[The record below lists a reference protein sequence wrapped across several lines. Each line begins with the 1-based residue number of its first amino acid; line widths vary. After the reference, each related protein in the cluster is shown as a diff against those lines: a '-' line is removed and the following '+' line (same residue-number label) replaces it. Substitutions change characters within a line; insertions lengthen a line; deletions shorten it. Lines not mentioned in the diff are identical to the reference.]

1 MAFDWAGLVTGGL
14 SAIGNAITG
23 GASARKQYQ
32 YQSKLM
38 DKQNNFALS
47 MYNMDNRYNS
57 PVMQRA
63 RLEQAGLNSNLMY
76 GNGGIQNTSSGAP
89 GSASGQAPQVDYGRP
104 SEGISNALQYAI
116 VNAQTDK
123 MNEEARLAAER
134 AQTEAA
140 SRALMMANAR
150 LSMSR
155 AIGQETYNRFAADR
169 HWLEN
174 EQLEYRNSLYKMD
187 MQSYQY
193 RLDLE
198 ARKVANDNMRVKNQI
213 LQLGL
218 NEKKLDADLSKIRAE
233 VSEIMS
239 RIPVNDAQQRKITAD
254 AIETELLNE
263 YYYGNGRVPGQSV
276 LRDIY
281 NSFRG
286 FLKSHPGYFGSDSKF
301 DPMLIP

>member
-47 MYNMDNRYNS
+47 MYNMDNRWNS

-63 RLEQAGLNSNLMY
+63 RLEQADLNPDLMY
-76 GNGGIQNTSSGAP
+76 GSGGVSNVSGGAP
-89 GSASGQAPQVDYGRP
+89 GSASGQAPHVDYGKP
-104 SEGISNALQYAI
+104 SDAISNVMQYAL

-123 MNEEARLAAER
+123 MNEETRLAAER
-134 AQTEAA
+134 AESEAI
-140 SRALMMANAR
+140 SRELMLANAR
-150 LSMSR
+150 LAMSR
-155 AIGQETYNRFAADR
+155 SLGQDIDNRFAEDR

-174 EQLEYRNSLYKMD
+174 EALEYNNSLKKLD
-187 MQSYQY
+187 FQSYQY

-198 ARKVANDNMRVKNQI
+198 ARRVANDNMRVKNQV

-218 NEKKLDADLSKIRAE
+218 NEKKLAADLSKIRAE

-239 RIPVNDAQQRKITAD
+239 RIPVNNAQQRKIVAD
-254 AIETELLNE
+254 AIETEALNH
-263 YYYGNGRVPGQSV
+263 YYYKNGMIPTSNTLGWIANSV
-276 LRDIY
+276 VNAYTDFVDPY
-281 NSFRG
+281 
-286 FLKSHPGYFGSDSKF
+286 KSE
-301 DPMLIP
+301 

>member
-1 MAFDWAGLVTGGL
+1 
-14 SAIGNAITG
+14 
-23 GASARKQYQ
+23 
-32 YQSKLM
+32 
-38 DKQNNFALS
+38 

-63 RLEQAGLNSNLMY
+63 RLEQAGLNPNLMY
-76 GNGGIQNTSSGAP
+76 GNGGIQNTSGGAP
-89 GSASGQAPQVDYGRP
+89 ASASGQAPQVDYGRP

-134 AQTEAA
+134 AQTEAT
-140 SRALMMANAR
+140 SRELMMANAR

-198 ARKVANDNMRVKNQI
+198 GRKVANDNMRVKNQI

-233 VSEIMS
+233 VSEITS
-239 RIPVNDAQQRKITAD
+239 RIPVNDAQRRKLAAD
-254 AIETELLNE
+254 ALETELLNE
-263 YYYGNGRVPGQSV
+263 YYYSGGRVPGQSIA
-276 LRDIY
+276 RDFWNTIRSWY
-281 NSFRG
+281 KDNT
-286 FLKSHPGYFGSDSKF
+286 
-301 DPMLIP
+301 IPLSPLNMIP

>member
-47 MYNMDNRYNS
+47 MYNMDNRWNS

-63 RLEQAGLNSNLMY
+63 RLEQADLNPNLMY
-76 GNGGIQNTSSGAP
+76 PGGIQNTSSGAP
-89 GSASGQAPQVDYGRP
+89 GSASGQAPHVDYGKP
-104 SEGISNALQYAI
+104 SDAISNVMQYAL

-123 MNEEARLAAER
+123 MNEETRLAAER
-134 AQTEAA
+134 AESEAI
-140 SRALMMANAR
+140 SRELMLANAR
-150 LSMSR
+150 LAMSR
-155 AIGQETYNRFAADR
+155 SLGQDIDNRFAEDR

-174 EQLEYRNSLYKMD
+174 EALEYNNSLKKLD
-187 MQSYQY
+187 FQSYQY

-198 ARKVANDNMRVKNQI
+198 ARRVANDNMRVKNQV

-218 NEKKLDADLSKIRAE
+218 NKKKLAADLSKIRSE

-239 RIPVNDAQQRKITAD
+239 RIPVNDAQRRKIAAD
-254 AIETELLNE
+254 AFETELLNH
-263 YYYGNGRVPGQSV
+263 YYYNNGRVPSSTIIK
-276 LRDIY
+276 DIW
-281 NSFRG
+281 NQEIAPFIGRPRRH
-286 FLKSHPGYFGSDSKF
+286 LEERQTPGRSW
-301 DPMLIP
+301 

>member
-47 MYNMDNRYNS
+47 MYNMDNRWNS

-63 RLEQAGLNSNLMY
+63 RLEQADLNPNLMY
-76 GNGGIQNTSSGAP
+76 PGGIQNTSSGAP
-89 GSASGQAPQVDYGRP
+89 GSASGQAPHVDYGKP
-104 SEGISNALQYAI
+104 SDAISNVMQYAL

-123 MNEEARLAAER
+123 MNEETRLAAER
-134 AQTEAA
+134 AESEAI
-140 SRALMMANAR
+140 SRELMIANAR
-150 LSMSR
+150 LAMSR
-155 AIGQETYNRFAADR
+155 ALGQDIDNRFSEDR

-174 EQLEYRNSLYKMD
+174 EALEYNNSLKKLD
-187 MQSYQY
+187 FQSYQY

-198 ARKVANDNMRVKNQI
+198 ARRVANDNMRVKNQV

-218 NEKKLDADLSKIRAE
+218 NEKKLAVDLSKIRAE

-239 RIPVNDAQQRKITAD
+239 RIPVNDAQRRKIAAD
-254 AIETELLNE
+254 AFETELLNH
-263 YYYGNGRVPGQSV
+263 YYYNNGRVPSSTIIK
-276 LRDIY
+276 DIW
-281 NSFRG
+281 NQEIAPFIGRPRRH
-286 FLKSHPGYFGSDSKF
+286 LEERQTPGRSW
-301 DPMLIP
+301 

>member
-63 RLEQAGLNSNLMY
+63 RLEQADLNPNLMY
-76 GNGGIQNTSSGAP
+76 SGGIQNTSSGAP
-89 GSASGQAPQVDYGRP
+89 GSASGQAPHVDYGKP
-104 SEGISNALQYAI
+104 SDAISNALQYSI
-116 VNAQTDK
+116 VNAQADK
-123 MNEEARLAAER
+123 MSEEARLAAER
-134 AQTEAA
+134 AESEAI
-140 SRALMMANAR
+140 SRELMLANAR
-150 LSMSR
+150 LAMSR

-218 NEKKLDADLSKIRAE
+218 NEKKLDADLYKIRAE
-233 VSEIMS
+233 VSEITS
-239 RIPVNDAQQRKITAD
+239 RIPVNDAQRRKLAAD
-254 AIETELLNE
+254 ALETELLNE
-263 YYYGNGRVPGQSV
+263 YYYSGGRVPGQSIV
-276 LRDIY
+276 RDFW
-281 NSFRG
+281 NSIRSWY
-286 FLKSHPGYFGSDSKF
+286 KDNV
-301 DPMLIP
+301 IPLSPLNMVP

>member
-1 MAFDWAGLVTGGL
+1 MALDWSNIITGGIA
-14 SAIGNAITG
+14 AIGNAITG

-63 RLEQAGLNSNLMY
+63 RLEQADLNPDLMY
-76 GNGGIQNTSSGAP
+76 PGGIQNTSSGAP
-89 GSASGQAPQVDYGRP
+89 GSASGQAPHVDYGKP
-104 SEGISNALQYAI
+104 SDAISNVMQYAL

-123 MNEEARLAAER
+123 MNEETRLAAER
-134 AQTEAA
+134 AESEAI
-140 SRALMMANAR
+140 SRELMLANAR
-150 LSMSR
+150 LAMSR
-155 AIGQETYNRFAADR
+155 SLGQDIDNRFAEDR

-174 EQLEYRNSLYKMD
+174 EALEYNNSLKKLD
-187 MQSYQY
+187 FQSYQY

-198 ARKVANDNMRVKNQI
+198 ARRVANDNMRVKNQV

-218 NEKKLDADLSKIRAE
+218 NEKKLAADLSKIRAE

-239 RIPVNDAQQRKITAD
+239 RIPVNNAQQRKIVAD
-254 AIETELLNE
+254 AIETEALNH
-263 YYYGNGRVPGQSV
+263 YYYKNGMIPTSNTLGWIANSV
-276 LRDIY
+276 V
-281 NSFRG
+281 NSYTDFVDPY
-286 FLKSHPGYFGSDSKF
+286 KSE
-301 DPMLIP
+301 

>member
-1 MAFDWAGLVTGGL
+1 MALDWSNIITGGIA
-14 SAIGNAITG
+14 AIGNAITG

-63 RLEQAGLNSNLMY
+63 RLEEAGLNPNLMY
-76 GNGGIQNTSSGAP
+76 GNGGIQNTSSGVP
-89 GSASGQAPQVDYGRP
+89 GSASGQAPHVDYGKP
-104 SEGISNALQYAI
+104 SDAISNVMQYAL

-123 MNEEARLAAER
+123 MNEETRLAAER
-134 AQTEAA
+134 AESEAI
-140 SRALMMANAR
+140 SRELMLANAR
-150 LSMSR
+150 LAMSR
-155 AIGQETYNRFAADR
+155 SLGQDIDNRFAEDR

-174 EQLEYRNSLYKMD
+174 EALEYNNSLKKLD
-187 MQSYQY
+187 FQSYQY

-198 ARKVANDNMRVKNQI
+198 ARRVANDNMRVKNQV

-218 NEKKLDADLSKIRAE
+218 NEKKLAADLSKIRAE

-239 RIPVNDAQQRKITAD
+239 RIPVNNAQQRKIVAD
-254 AIETELLNE
+254 AIETEALNH
-263 YYYGNGRVPGQSV
+263 YYYKNGMIPTSNTLGWIANSV
-276 LRDIY
+276 V
-281 NSFRG
+281 NSYTDFVDPY
-286 FLKSHPGYFGSDSKF
+286 KSE
-301 DPMLIP
+301 

>member
-1 MAFDWAGLVTGGL
+1 MAFDWAGLITGGL

-63 RLEQAGLNSNLMY
+63 RLEEAGLNPNLMY

-89 GSASGQAPQVDYGRP
+89 GSASGQAPHVDYGKP
-104 SEGISNALQYAI
+104 SDAISNVMQYAL

-123 MNEEARLAAER
+123 MNEETRLASER
-134 AQTEAA
+134 AESEAI
-140 SRALMMANAR
+140 SRELMLANAR
-150 LSMSR
+150 LAMSR
-155 AIGQETYNRFAADR
+155 SLGQDIDNRFAADR
-169 HWLEN
+169 RWLEN
-174 EQLEYRNSLYKMD
+174 EALEYNNSLKKLD
-187 MQSYQY
+187 LQSYQY

-198 ARKVANDNMRVKNQI
+198 ARRVANDNMRVKNQV

-218 NEKKLDADLSKIRAE
+218 NEKKLAADLSKIRAE

-239 RIPVNDAQQRKITAD
+239 RIPVNNAQRRKIIAD
-254 AIETELLNE
+254 AFETELLNK
-263 YYYGNGRVPGQSV
+263 YYYSNGRVPSGSA
-276 LRDIY
+276 LKDIW
-281 NSFRG
+281 NQVVS
-286 FLKSHPGYFGSDSKF
+286 GSIDGPQRYLMERQTSGRSW
-301 DPMLIP
+301 

>member
-47 MYNMDNRYNS
+47 MYNMDNRYNT

-63 RLEQAGLNSNLMY
+63 RLEEAGLNPNLMY
-76 GNGGIQNTSSGAP
+76 GSGGIQNTSSGAP
-89 GSASGQAPQVDYGRP
+89 GSASGQAPQVDYGKP
-104 SEGISNALQYAI
+104 SDAISNVMQYAL

-123 MNEEARLAAER
+123 MNEETRLAAER
-134 AQTEAA
+134 AESEAI
-140 SRALMMANAR
+140 SRELMLANAR
-150 LSMSR
+150 LAMSR
-155 AIGQETYNRFAADR
+155 SLGQDIDNRFAADR
-169 HWLEN
+169 RWLEN
-174 EQLEYRNSLYKMD
+174 EALEYNNSLKKLD
-187 MQSYQY
+187 LQSYQY

-198 ARKVANDNMRVKNQI
+198 ARRVANDNMRVKNQV

-218 NEKKLDADLSKIRAE
+218 NEKKLAADLSKIRAE

-239 RIPVNDAQQRKITAD
+239 RIPVNNAQRRKIIAD
-254 AIETELLNE
+254 AFETELLNK
-263 YYYGNGRVPGQSV
+263 YYYSNGRVPSGSA
-276 LRDIY
+276 LKDIWNQLVSGSIDGPQRY
-281 NSFRG
+281 LMERQT
-286 FLKSHPGYFGSDSKF
+286 PGRSW
-301 DPMLIP
+301 

>member
-63 RLEQAGLNSNLMY
+63 RLEEAGLNPNLMY
-76 GNGGIQNTSSGAP
+76 GSGGVSNVSGGAP
-89 GSASGQAPQVDYGRP
+89 GSASGQAPHVDYGKP
-104 SEGISNALQYAI
+104 SEVMSNVMQYAL

-123 MNEEARLAAER
+123 MNEETRLAAER
-134 AQTEAA
+134 AESEAI
-140 SRALMMANAR
+140 SRELMLANAR
-150 LSMSR
+150 LAMSR
-155 AIGQETYNRFAADR
+155 SLGQDIDNRFSADR

-174 EQLEYRNSLYKMD
+174 EALEYNNSLKKLD
-187 MQSYQY
+187 LQSYQY

-198 ARKVANDNMRVKNQI
+198 ARRVANDNMRVKNQV

-218 NEKKLDADLSKIRAE
+218 NEKKLAADLSKIRAE

-239 RIPVNDAQQRKITAD
+239 RIPVNDAQRRKIIAD
-254 AIETELLNE
+254 AFETELLNE
-263 YYYGNGRVPGQSV
+263 YYYSNGRVPGANQV
-276 LRDIY
+276 TNLFNELRAKSQDLI
-281 NSFRG
+281 G
-286 FLKSHPGYFGSDSKF
+286 VFLGRKSWDS
-301 DPMLIP
+301 LIR

>member
-47 MYNMDNRYNS
+47 MYNMDNRWNS

-63 RLEQAGLNSNLMY
+63 RLEQADLNPNLMY
-76 GNGGIQNTSSGAP
+76 PGGIQNTSSGAP
-89 GSASGQAPQVDYGRP
+89 GSASGQAPHVDYGKP
-104 SEGISNALQYAI
+104 SDAISNVMQYAL

-123 MNEEARLAAER
+123 MNEETRLAAER
-134 AQTEAA
+134 AESEAI
-140 SRALMMANAR
+140 SRELMLANAR
-150 LSMSR
+150 LAMSR
-155 AIGQETYNRFAADR
+155 SLGQDIDNRFAEDR

-174 EQLEYRNSLYKMD
+174 EALEYNNSLKKLD
-187 MQSYQY
+187 FQSYQY

-198 ARKVANDNMRVKNQI
+198 ARRVANDNMRVKNQV

-218 NEKKLDADLSKIRAE
+218 NEKKLAADLSKIRAE

-239 RIPVNDAQQRKITAD
+239 RIPVNDAQRRKIAAD
-254 AIETELLNE
+254 AFETELLNH
-263 YYYGNGRVPGQSV
+263 YYYNNGRVPSSTIIK
-276 LRDIY
+276 DIW
-281 NSFRG
+281 NQEIAPFIGRPRRH
-286 FLKSHPGYFGSDSKF
+286 LEERQTPGRSW
-301 DPMLIP
+301 

>member
-104 SEGISNALQYAI
+104 SEGISNALQYAV

-134 AQTEAA
+134 AQTEAT
-140 SRALMMANAR
+140 SRELMMANAR

-193 RLDLE
+193 RLDLD
-198 ARKVANDNMRVKNQI
+198 ARRVANDNMRVKNQL

-218 NEKKLDADLSKIRAE
+218 NGKKLDADLSKIRAE
-233 VSEIMS
+233 VAEIMS
-239 RIPVNDAQQRKITAD
+239 RIPVNNAQQRKITAD
-254 AIETELLNE
+254 AIETELLNK
-263 YYYGNGRVPGQSV
+263 YYYSNGRVPGGTVLQDISRRVQSWFE
-276 LRDIY
+276 DG
-281 NSFRG
+281 SF
-286 FLKSHPGYFGSDSKF
+286 PIT
-301 DPMLIP
+301 PINMVP

>member
-1 MAFDWAGLVTGGL
+1 MAFDWVGLVTGGL

-47 MYNMDNRYNS
+47 MYNMDNRWNS

-63 RLEQAGLNSNLMY
+63 RLEQADLNPNLMY
-76 GNGGIQNTSSGAP
+76 PGGIQNTSSGAP
-89 GSASGQAPQVDYGRP
+89 GSASGQAPHVDYGKP
-104 SEGISNALQYAI
+104 SDAISNALQYSI
-116 VNAQTDK
+116 VNAQADK
-123 MNEEARLAAER
+123 MSEEARLAAER
-134 AQTEAA
+134 AESEAV
-140 SRALMMANAR
+140 SRELMLANSR
-150 LSMSR
+150 LAMSR

-187 MQSYQY
+187 MHSYQY

-239 RIPVNDAQQRKITAD
+239 RIPVNDAQRRKLAAD
-254 AIETELLNE
+254 ALETELLNE
-263 YYYGNGRVPGQSV
+263 YYYSGGRVPGQSIV
-276 LRDIY
+276 RDFW
-281 NSFRG
+281 NSIRSWY
-286 FLKSHPGYFGSDSKF
+286 KDNV
-301 DPMLIP
+301 IPLSPLNMVP

>member
-63 RLEQAGLNSNLMY
+63 RLEEAGLNPNLMY
-76 GNGGIQNTSSGAP
+76 GSGGVSNVSGGAP
-89 GSASGQAPQVDYGRP
+89 GSASGQAPQVDYGKP
-104 SEGISNALQYAI
+104 SDAISNVMQYAL

-123 MNEEARLAAER
+123 MNEETRLAAER
-134 AQTEAA
+134 AESEAI
-140 SRALMMANAR
+140 SRELMLANAR
-150 LSMSR
+150 LAMSR
-155 AIGQETYNRFAADR
+155 SLGQDIDNRFAEDR

-174 EQLEYRNSLYKMD
+174 EALEYNNSLKKLD
-187 MQSYQY
+187 FQSYQY

-198 ARKVANDNMRVKNQI
+198 ARRVANDNMRVKNQV

-218 NEKKLDADLSKIRAE
+218 NEKKLAADLSKIRAE

-239 RIPVNDAQQRKITAD
+239 RIPVNNAQQRKIVAD
-254 AIETELLNE
+254 AIETEALNH
-263 YYYGNGRVPGQSV
+263 YYYKNGMIPTSNTLGWIANSV
-276 LRDIY
+276 V
-281 NSFRG
+281 NSYTDFVDPY
-286 FLKSHPGYFGSDSKF
+286 KSE
-301 DPMLIP
+301 

>member
-14 SAIGNAITG
+14 SAICNAITG

-47 MYNMDNRYNS
+47 MYNMDNRHNS

-104 SEGISNALQYAI
+104 SEAISNALQYAI

-134 AQTEAA
+134 AQSEAI
-140 SRALMMANAR
+140 SRELMMANAR

-193 RLDLE
+193 RLNLE

-239 RIPVNDAQQRKITAD
+239 RVKVNGAQQRKLVAD
-254 AIETELLNE
+254 AIETEALNH
-263 YYYGNGRVPGQSV
+263 YYYKNGMVPTSNTIGW
-276 LRDIY
+276 IA
-281 NSFRG
+281 NSITSGLINAFDEY
-286 FLKSHPGYFGSDSKF
+286 KSE
-301 DPMLIP
+301 

>member
-104 SEGISNALQYAI
+104 SEAISNALQYAI

-134 AQTEAA
+134 AQSEAI
-140 SRALMMANAR
+140 SRELMMANAR

-193 RLDLE
+193 RLNLE
-198 ARKVANDNMRVKNQI
+198 ARRVANDNMRVKNQI

-218 NEKKLDADLSKIRAE
+218 NKMKLDADLSKIRAE

-239 RIPVNDAQQRKITAD
+239 RIPVNNSQQRKIAAD
-254 AIETELLNE
+254 ALETELLN
-263 YYYGNGRVPGQSV
+263 YYYYSDGNVPSSSLSTQ
-276 LRDIY
+276 IF
-281 NSFRG
+281 N
-286 FLKSHPGYFGSDSKF
+286 GSYMGGATGPSAHGIS
-301 DPMLIP
+301 IPQR

>member
-47 MYNMDNRYNS
+47 MYNMDNRWNS

-63 RLEQAGLNSNLMY
+63 RLEQADLNPNLMY
-76 GNGGIQNTSSGAP
+76 PGGIQNTSSGAP
-89 GSASGQAPQVDYGRP
+89 GSASGQAPHVDYGKP
-104 SEGISNALQYAI
+104 SDAISNVMQYAL

-123 MNEEARLAAER
+123 MNEETRLAAER
-134 AQTEAA
+134 AESEAI
-140 SRALMMANAR
+140 SRELMLANAR
-150 LSMSR
+150 LAMSR
-155 AIGQETYNRFAADR
+155 SLGQDIDNRFAEDR

-174 EQLEYRNSLYKMD
+174 EALEYNNSLKKLD
-187 MQSYQY
+187 FQSYQY

-198 ARKVANDNMRVKNQI
+198 SRRVANDNMRVKNQV

-218 NEKKLDADLSKIRAE
+218 NEKKLAADLSKIRSE

-239 RIPVNDAQQRKITAD
+239 RIPVNDAQRRKIAAD
-254 AIETELLNE
+254 AFETELLNH
-263 YYYGNGRVPGQSV
+263 YYYNNGRVPSSTIIK
-276 LRDIY
+276 DIW
-281 NSFRG
+281 NQEIAPFIGRPRRH
-286 FLKSHPGYFGSDSKF
+286 LEERQTPGRSW
-301 DPMLIP
+301 

>member
-47 MYNMDNRYNS
+47 MYNMDNRWNS

-63 RLEQAGLNSNLMY
+63 RLEQADLNPDLMY
-76 GNGGIQNTSSGAP
+76 PGGIQNTSSGAP

-134 AQTEAA
+134 AQTEAT
-140 SRALMMANAR
+140 SRELMLANIR
-150 LSMSR
+150 LAMSR
-155 AIGQETYNRFAADR
+155 AVGQETYNRFAADR

-239 RIPVNDAQQRKITAD
+239 RIPVNDAQRRKIIAD
-254 AIETELLNE
+254 AIETEALNH
-263 YYYGNGRVPGQSV
+263 YYYKNGMVPTSNTIGWIANSITSGFINAF
-276 LRDIY
+276 DEY
-281 NSFRG
+281 N
-286 FLKSHPGYFGSDSKF
+286 PD
-301 DPMLIP
+301 

>member
-1 MAFDWAGLVTGGL
+1 MAFDWAGFVTGGL

-63 RLEQAGLNSNLMY
+63 RLEQAGLNPNLMY

-104 SEGISNALQYAI
+104 SEAISNALQYAI

-233 VSEIMS
+233 VAEIMS
-239 RIPVNDAQQRKITAD
+239 RVKVNGAQQRKLVAD
-254 AIETELLNE
+254 AIETEALNH
-263 YYYGNGRVPGQSV
+263 YYYKNGMIPTSNTMGWIANSIVNSITDYMDP
-276 LRDIY
+276 Y
-281 NSFRG
+281 NSEE
-286 FLKSHPGYFGSDSKF
+286 
-301 DPMLIP
+301 

>member
-1 MAFDWAGLVTGGL
+1 MAFDWAGLLTGGL

-47 MYNMDNRYNS
+47 MYNMDNRWNS

-63 RLEQAGLNSNLMY
+63 RLEQADLNPNLMCS
-76 GNGGIQNTSSGAP
+76 GGIQNTSSGAP
-89 GSASGQAPQVDYGRP
+89 GSASGQAPHVDYGKP
-104 SEGISNALQYAI
+104 SDAISNVMQYAL

-123 MNEEARLAAER
+123 MNEETRLAAER
-134 AQTEAA
+134 AESEAI
-140 SRALMMANAR
+140 SRELMLANAR
-150 LSMSR
+150 LAMSR
-155 AIGQETYNRFAADR
+155 SLGQDIDNRFAEDR

-174 EQLEYRNSLYKMD
+174 EALEYNNSLKKLD
-187 MQSYQY
+187 FQSYQY

-198 ARKVANDNMRVKNQI
+198 ARRVANDNMRVKNQV

-218 NEKKLDADLSKIRAE
+218 NEKKLAADLSKIRAE

-239 RIPVNDAQQRKITAD
+239 RIPVNDAQRRKIAAD
-254 AIETELLNE
+254 AFETELLNH
-263 YYYGNGRVPGQSV
+263 YYYNNGRVPSSTIIK
-276 LRDIY
+276 DIW
-281 NSFRG
+281 NQEIAPFIGRPRRH
-286 FLKSHPGYFGSDSKF
+286 LEERQTPGRSW
-301 DPMLIP
+301 

>member
-1 MAFDWAGLVTGGL
+1 MAFDWAGLITGGL

-63 RLEQAGLNSNLMY
+63 RLEEAGLNPNLMY

-89 GSASGQAPQVDYGRP
+89 GSASGQAPHVDYGKP
-104 SEGISNALQYAI
+104 SDAISNVMQYAL

-123 MNEEARLAAER
+123 MNEETRLASER
-134 AQTEAA
+134 AESEAI
-140 SRALMMANAR
+140 SRELMLANAR
-150 LSMSR
+150 LAMSR
-155 AIGQETYNRFAADR
+155 SLGQDIDNRFAADR
-169 HWLEN
+169 RWLEN
-174 EQLEYRNSLYKMD
+174 EALEYNNSLKKLD
-187 MQSYQY
+187 LQSYQY

-198 ARKVANDNMRVKNQI
+198 ARRVANDNMRVKNQV

-218 NEKKLDADLSKIRAE
+218 NEKKLAADLSKIRAE

-239 RIPVNDAQQRKITAD
+239 RIPVNNAQQRKVVAD
-254 AIETELLNE
+254 AIETELLNK
-263 YYYGNGRVPGQSV
+263 YYYNNGQVPNQSV
-276 LRDIY
+276 SRDLGNRLIRAIKNGQVPYFMPGMVLR
-281 NSFRG
+281 
-286 FLKSHPGYFGSDSKF
+286 
-301 DPMLIP
+301 

>member
-47 MYNMDNRYNS
+47 MYNMDNRWNS

-63 RLEQAGLNSNLMY
+63 RLEQADLNPNLMY
-76 GNGGIQNTSSGAP
+76 PGGIQNTSSGAP
-89 GSASGQAPQVDYGRP
+89 GSASGQAPHVDYGKP
-104 SEGISNALQYAI
+104 SDAISNVMQYAL

-123 MNEEARLAAER
+123 MNEETRLAAER
-134 AQTEAA
+134 AESEAI
-140 SRALMMANAR
+140 SRELMLANAR
-150 LSMSR
+150 LAMSR
-155 AIGQETYNRFAADR
+155 SLGQDIDNRFAEDR

-174 EQLEYRNSLYKMD
+174 EALEYNNSLKKLD
-187 MQSYQY
+187 FQSYQY

-198 ARKVANDNMRVKNQI
+198 ARRVANDNMRVKNQV

-218 NEKKLDADLSKIRAE
+218 NEKKLAVDLSKIRAE

-239 RIPVNDAQQRKITAD
+239 RIPVNDAQRRKIAAD
-254 AIETELLNE
+254 AFETELLNH
-263 YYYGNGRVPGQSV
+263 YYYNNGRVPSSTIIK
-276 LRDIY
+276 DIW
-281 NSFRG
+281 NQEIAPFIGRPRRH
-286 FLKSHPGYFGSDSKF
+286 LEERQTPGRSW
-301 DPMLIP
+301 

>member
-47 MYNMDNRYNS
+47 MYNMDNRWNS

-63 RLEQAGLNSNLMY
+63 RLEQADLNPNLMY
-76 GNGGIQNTSSGAP
+76 PGGIQNTSSGAP
-89 GSASGQAPQVDYGRP
+89 GSASGQAPHVDYGKP
-104 SEGISNALQYAI
+104 SDAISNVMQYAL

-123 MNEEARLAAER
+123 MNEETRLAAER
-134 AQTEAA
+134 AESEAI
-140 SRALMMANAR
+140 SRELMLANAR
-150 LSMSR
+150 LAMSR
-155 AIGQETYNRFAADR
+155 SLGQDIDNRFAEDR

-174 EQLEYRNSLYKMD
+174 EALEYNNSLKKLD
-187 MQSYQY
+187 FQSYQY

-198 ARKVANDNMRVKNQI
+198 ARRVANDNMRVKNQV
-213 LQLGL
+213 LQFGL
-218 NEKKLDADLSKIRAE
+218 NEKKLAADLSKIRAE

-239 RIPVNDAQQRKITAD
+239 RIPVNNAQQRKIVAD
-254 AIETELLNE
+254 AIETEALNH
-263 YYYGNGRVPGQSV
+263 YYYKNGMIPTSNTLGW
-276 LRDIY
+276 IA
-281 NSFRG
+281 NSIVNSYTDFVNPY
-286 FLKSHPGYFGSDSKF
+286 KSE
-301 DPMLIP
+301 

>member
-47 MYNMDNRYNS
+47 MYNMDNRWNS

-63 RLEQAGLNSNLMY
+63 RLEQADLNPNLMY
-76 GNGGIQNTSSGAP
+76 PGGIQNTSSGAP
-89 GSASGQAPQVDYGRP
+89 GSASGQAPHVDYGKP
-104 SEGISNALQYAI
+104 SDAISNVMQYAL

-123 MNEEARLAAER
+123 MNEETRLAAER
-134 AQTEAA
+134 AESEAI
-140 SRALMMANAR
+140 SRELMLANAR
-150 LSMSR
+150 LAMSR
-155 AIGQETYNRFAADR
+155 SLGQDIDNRFAEDR

-174 EQLEYRNSLYKMD
+174 EALEYNNSLKKLD
-187 MQSYQY
+187 FQSYQY

-198 ARKVANDNMRVKNQI
+198 ARRVANDNMRVKNQVF
-213 LQLGL
+213 QLGL
-218 NEKKLDADLSKIRAE
+218 NEKKLAADLSKIRAE

-239 RIPVNDAQQRKITAD
+239 RIPVNDAQRRKIIAD
-254 AIETELLNE
+254 AFETELLNE
-263 YYYGNGRVPGQSV
+263 YYYSNGRVPGANQV
-276 LRDIY
+276 TNLFNELRAKSQDLI
-281 NSFRG
+281 G
-286 FLKSHPGYFGSDSKF
+286 VFLGRKSWDS
-301 DPMLIP
+301 LIR

>member
-1 MAFDWAGLVTGGL
+1 MAFNWASLVTGGL

-23 GASARKQYQ
+23 NASARKQYQ

-63 RLEQAGLNSNLMY
+63 RLEQADLNPNLMY

-89 GSASGQAPQVDYGRP
+89 GSASGQAPQVDYGKP
-104 SEGISNALQYAI
+104 SDAISNALQYSI

-134 AQTEAA
+134 AQTEAT
-140 SRALMMANAR
+140 SRELMLANAR
-150 LSMSR
+150 LAMSR
-155 AIGQETYNRFAADR
+155 AVGQETYNRFAADR

-193 RLDLE
+193 RLNLE
-198 ARKVANDNMRVKNQI
+198 SRKVANDNMRVKNQI

-218 NEKKLDADLSKIRAE
+218 NKKKLDADLSKIRAE

-239 RIPVNDAQQRKITAD
+239 RIPVNDAQRRKIVAD
-254 AIETELLNE
+254 AIETEALNH
-263 YYYGNGRVPGQSV
+263 YYYKNGMVPTSNTIGW
-276 LRDIY
+276 IA
-281 NSFRG
+281 NSIMSGLINAFDEY
-286 FLKSHPGYFGSDSKF
+286 SSD
-301 DPMLIP
+301 